1 MVQLLELENGNVLLF
16 NDENITEEEV
26 IKTFEM
32 GEYSSYFI
40 MMTKRQ
46 YENIFKT
53 KNSIIK
59 EIPIVDKT
67 ATEETNI
74 DCVNAKRCES
84 CGSKLCSE
92 VCASYVRNGSLVK
105 DLRDWKINCNHIV
118 LIDNQNRHEVS
129 YEGEVNKV
137 LETIFRENMHMLY
150 YFIVEASRIVIPEEG
165 VDKFICYI
173 DERR

>member
-1 MVQLLELENGNVLLF
+1 MVQLLELENGNVILF
-16 NDENITEEEV
+16 NDENIKEEDV
-26 IKTFEM
+26 IEKFEM

-46 YENIFKT
+46 YENVFKS

-59 EIPIVDKT
+59 EIPIDK
-67 ATEETNI
+67 ETNI
-74 DCVNAKRCES
+74 DCVNAKRCTS

-118 LIDNQNRHEVS
+118 LIDNQNRHEVL
-129 YEGEVNKV
+129 YEGAVNKV
-137 LETIFRENMHMLY
+137 LETIFREKMHMLY
-150 YFIVEASRIVIPEEG
+150 YFIIEASRVVIPEEG
-165 VDKFICYI
+165 IDKFICYI